1 MNKQKAVKKILAQ
14 NHADAMLL
22 TSEVNMHY
30 FCGFS
35 PSEGMVFLTETAGY
49 HIVDS
54 RYTEIAQRHAKK
66 TGLHVIEISTN
77 FIDTVNDLLK
87 KHAASSILIENE
99 TISLA
104 QYRRFSKTLNAK
116 LVDMGSAIEALRNVK
131 TEEELAKIEKA
142 QGIAEKAYTELLND
156 IKPGKTE
163 KELCALFDYLMAK
176 YGSDGVSFDTILL
189 SGPNTSMPHGVP
201 SERKLKSGEFVLM
214 DFGATFEG
222 YHSDTTRTVCLG
234 QPNEEMQR
242 VYNAVLKAQQAGI
255 EALSPGAKCSDV
267 YAQAYQVLE
276 QYGYA
281 PYFRHSLGHGV
292 GLQIHEGYNAS
303 PRSTDV
309 FVPGNVT
316 SIEPGVYLPG
326 KFGVRTEDLL
336 AVTENGTKDF
346 TTLNKELVIL

>member
-66 TGLHVIEISTN
+66 TKLHVIEISTN

-87 KHAASSILIENE
+87 KHAASSILFENE

-116 LVDMGSAIEALRNVK
+116 LVDMGLAVEALRNVK
-131 TEEELAKIEKA
+131 TEEELTKIEKA
-142 QGIAEKAYTELLND
+142 QVIAEKAYTELLND

-201 SERKLKSGEFVLM
+201 SERKLQSGEFVLM

-255 EALSPGAKCSDV
+255 EALSPGTKCSDV
-267 YAQAYQVLE
+267 YAQAYHVLE

>member
-1 MNKQKAVKKILAQ
+1 MDKQKAIFDIIKRH
-14 NHADAMLL
+14 NADAVLL

-35 PSEGMVFLTETAGY
+35 PSEGMIFLTADKGY

-54 RYTEIAQRHAKK
+54 RYTETAERHAAA
-66 TGLHVIEISTN
+66 TGLQVIEISTN
-77 FIDTVNDLLK
+77 FTDAVNRLLQV
-87 KHAASSILIENE
+87 HAAKKLLIENE

-104 QYRRFSKTLNAK
+104 EYRRFGEK
-116 LVDMGSAIEALRNVK
+116 LQADLFDLGNEIETLRNVK
-131 TEEELAKIEKA
+131 TKDELDKIETA
-142 QGIAEKAYTELLND
+142 QKIAEKAYLELLNH
-156 IKPGKTE
+156 IAPGKTE
-163 KELCALFDYLMAK
+163 KELCALFDYLMEQ

-201 SERKLKSGEFVLM
+201 SDRKLQNGEFVLM
-214 DFGATFEG
+214 DFGATFDG

-234 QPNEEMQR
+234 QPSDEMQR
-242 VYNAVLKAQQAGI
+242 VYQAVLEAQTAGI
-255 EALSPGAKCSDV
+255 QALAPGQKCSDV
-267 YAQAYQVLE
+267 YASAYQVLDK
-276 QYGYA
+276 YSYA

-303 PRSTDV
+303 PRSTDI
-309 FVPGNVT
+309 FAPGNVT

-336 AVTENGTKDF
+336 AVTENGTHNF
-346 TTLNKELVIL
+346 TTLEKQLVIL